1 MSTTLVNVSTRP
13 VELHLPAGVTVLQ
26 ARQRLDC
33 ADEDAAAGQVAALV
47 RRGVLIALPAADNA
61 ADNDNDNA
69 ADADADDD
77 DDDSEGK
84 TPARRTSRR
93 TRRSSDKP
101 AESS

>member
-69 ADADADDD
+69 AAADADD

>member
-77 DDDSEGK
+77 SEGK

>member
-33 ADEDAAAGQVAALV
+33 ADEDAATGQVAALV
-47 RRGVLIALPAADNA
+47 RRGVLLALPAA
-61 ADNDNDNA
+61 A
-69 ADADADDD
+69 ADADA
-77 DDDSEGK
+77 DDSEGK
-84 TPARRTSRR
+84 TPARRSSRR